1 VNTRVIPAALVAL
14 ALAGGCGRDAAN
26 SEPRAPDSG
35 IELAPDLE
43 RVLRDYERAYA
54 GRNPAALAALFTEDG
69 YVLPTGRPPV
79 RGRTALQ
86 AQFEGEG
93 GPLRLVPIAAAAGDS
108 VAYVI
113 GTFGAEARADAGG
126 KFVLLLRR
134 TGAGPWRIAAD
145 MANPN
150 R

>member
-1 VNTRVIPAALVAL
+1 MNPRLIPAALVAL
-14 ALAGGCGRDAAN
+14 AIGGACGRDAV
-26 SEPRAPDSG
+26 SREPRAPESG
-35 IELAPDLE
+35 IALPPDLE
-43 RVLRDYERAYA
+43 RVLRNYETAYA

-69 YVLPTGRPPV
+69 YVLPTGRPAV

-86 AQFEGEG
+86 AHFEGEG
-93 GPLRLVPIAAAAGDS
+93 GALRLVPIAAAAGDS

-113 GTFGAEARADAGG
+113 GAFGAEARADAGG
-126 KFVLLLRR
+126 KFILLLRR

>member
-1 VNTRVIPAALVAL
+1 MNTRVIPAALVAL

-26 SEPRAPDSG
+26 REPRAPDSG

-126 KFVLLLRR
+126 KFILLLRR
-134 TGAGPWRIAAD
+134 TGDGPWRIAAD

>member
-1 VNTRVIPAALVAL
+1 MNRRRIPGALIAL
-14 ALAGGCGRDAAN
+14 AVAACGRDAV
-26 SEPRAPDSG
+26 SGEPRSPDSA

-43 RVLRDYERAYA
+43 RVLRDYETAYA
-54 GRNPAALAALFTEDG
+54 RRDAAALAALFTEDG

-79 RGRTALQ
+79 RGRAALQ
-86 AQFEGEG
+86 AHFEREG
-93 GPLRLVPIAAAAGDS
+93 GPLRLVPIAAAAEDS
-108 VAYVI
+108 VGYVI

-126 KFVLLLRR
+126 KFILLLRR